1 MLKCSIVS
9 TLRHHRLLLL
19 CMVFLMTCAA
29 FSANIAVFQF
39 NGTRQEALILG
50 EDAADFT
57 AEVYAPFSAALQ
69 KQTQTVLENN
79 DSLTAVYCVTGGD
92 ALRAYFRGGEAFSAG
107 ARPQNPGEILIG
119 AESKAE
125 GYEIGDTLTRNGQS
139 FTVCGVRPSASY
151 DEILPEA
158 LDGYTQITELHFCR
172 DYILSAR
179 AAARF
184 AAELEQAFPGAQ
196 VTSPE
201 NSSLLTGLLY
211 EIRTGVW
218 IAGIAACNLLFIFCY
233 ILKQKKSVYAVF
245 YLCGARRV
253 QLAGLACAELLSYA
267 ALGGVLGGAAF
278 WILLYPRQSSA
289 AGFLWQG
296 LSLSLAVCLV
306 MSLLVALP
314 ALWRT
319 FAANPLTEVDEDG

>member
-1 MLKCSIVS
+1 MLKCSILS

-29 FSANIAVFQF
+29 FAANIAVFQF
-39 NGTRQEALILG
+39 NGARQEALILG
-50 EDAADFT
+50 ENGADFT
-57 AEVYAPFSAALQ
+57 VEVYAPFSDTLR
-69 KQTQTVLENN
+69 KQTQTVLQNN
-79 DSLTAVYCVTGGD
+79 NSLTAVYCVTDGD

-107 ARPQNPGEILIG
+107 TRPQKSDEILIG
-119 AESKAE
+119 RQTKAE
-125 GYEIGDTLTRNGQS
+125 GYEIGYKLTRNGQS
-139 FTVCGVRPSASY
+139 FTICGVRPSASY
-151 DEILPEA
+151 DEVLPEA
-158 LDGYTQITELHFCR
+158 LGENMQITELHFCR

-179 AAARF
+179 ASARF

-211 EIRTGVW
+211 EIRTGIW
-218 IAGIAACNLLFIFCY
+218 IVGIAACNLLFIFCY

-267 ALGGVLGGAAF
+267 ALGGVFGGAAF
-278 WILLYPRQSSA
+278 WLFLYPRQSSA

-296 LSLSLAVCLV
+296 LFLSLAVCLV

-319 FAANPLTEVDEDG
+319 FAANPLTEVDKNG